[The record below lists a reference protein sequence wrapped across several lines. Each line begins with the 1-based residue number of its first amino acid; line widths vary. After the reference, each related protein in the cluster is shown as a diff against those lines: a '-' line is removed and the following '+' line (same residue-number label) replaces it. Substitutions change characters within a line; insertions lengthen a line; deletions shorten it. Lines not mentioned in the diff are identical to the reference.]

1 MSYEEM
7 VFMKRTIFPF
17 LIKVRPSLRDS
28 AFSLRFPVENFRM
41 VKFSTGKT
49 LRKRRDGRK
58 RDSEGEN
65 CDRRSACATRKRTV
79 REPLF
84 MPYPGMRPLSSPAVV
99 KALLLPLHCICGLFR
114 LYPRQPVLPALS
126 LVETACRNR
135 RRDTNF
141 SGYGGPFRKIHRT
154 FVHRKRLLNYILCI
168 RFFIEVHSIVSASRF
183 FHMPTYLRVV
193 IECQFR
199 FFPFFPAFSRNCPD
213 YFLHT
218 SGSSS
223 FRSLSDLGAR

>member
-1 MSYEEM
+1 
-7 VFMKRTIFPF
+7 MKRMIFPF

-84 MPYPGMRPLSSPAVV
+84 MPYPGMKPLFSPAVV
-99 KALLLPLHCICGLFR
+99 KALLLPLHCICGLFCP
-114 LYPRQPVLPALS
+114 YPRPPVLL
-126 LVETACRNR
+126 LFRQLTATGGVTQTFPDMEEHSGKKSGR
-135 RRDTNF
+135 RAIIWLYNNKVVF
-141 SGYGGPFRKIHRT
+141 LQKI
-154 FVHRKRLLNYILCI
+154 ILW
-168 RFFIEVHSIVSASRF
+168 
-183 FHMPTYLRVV
+183 L
-193 IECQFR
+193 
-199 FFPFFPAFSRNCPD
+199 
-213 YFLHT
+213 
-218 SGSSS
+218 
-223 FRSLSDLGAR
+223 

>member
-1 MSYEEM
+1 M
-7 VFMKRTIFPF
+7 VFTKRTIFPF

-99 KALLLPLHCICGLFR
+99 KALLLPLHCICGFV
-114 LYPRQPVLPALS
+114 PPVSTSAGIACPF
-126 LVETACRNR
+126 LVERLVAT
-135 RRDTNF
+135 
-141 SGYGGPFRKIHRT
+141 GGVTQT
-154 FVHRKRLLNYILCI
+154 FPDMEEHSENTPYI
-168 RFFIEVHSIVSASRF
+168 
-183 FHMPTYLRVV
+183 Y
-193 IECQFR
+193 
-199 FFPFFPAFSRNCPD
+199 
-213 YFLHT
+213 T
-218 SGSSS
+218 SNQ
-223 FRSLSDLGAR
+223 

>member
-1 MSYEEM
+1 MPYEEM

-28 AFSLRFPVENFRM
+28 AFSLRFPVEKFRM

-99 KALLLPLHCICGLFR
+99 KALLLPLHCICELFR

-154 FVHRKRLLNYILCI
+154 FVHRTNNNRITVKRTWLKLKSKI
-168 RFFIEVHSIVSASRF
+168 
-183 FHMPTYLRVV
+183 
-193 IECQFR
+193 QK
-199 FFPFFPAFSRNCPD
+199 
-213 YFLHT
+213 
-218 SGSSS
+218 
-223 FRSLSDLGAR
+223 

>member
-1 MSYEEM
+1 MPYEEM

-79 REPLF
+79 REP
-84 MPYPGMRPLSSPAVV
+84 
-99 KALLLPLHCICGLFR
+99 
-114 LYPRQPVLPALS
+114 
-126 LVETACRNR
+126 
-135 RRDTNF
+135 
-141 SGYGGPFRKIHRT
+141 
-154 FVHRKRLLNYILCI
+154 
-168 RFFIEVHSIVSASRF
+168 
-183 FHMPTYLRVV
+183 
-193 IECQFR
+193 
-199 FFPFFPAFSRNCPD
+199 
-213 YFLHT
+213 
-218 SGSSS
+218 
-223 FRSLSDLGAR
+223 

>member
-1 MSYEEM
+1 MPYEEM

-99 KALLLPLHCICGLFR
+99 KALLLPLHCMYGLFAHIHVR
-114 LYPRQPVLPALS
+114 RYCLPFPW
-126 LVETACRNR
+126 E
-135 RRDTNF
+135 
-141 SGYGGPFRKIHRT
+141 
-154 FVHRKRLLNYILCI
+154 KRLVATGGVTQTFPDMEDHSGKYTVHLYIEPI
-168 RFFIEVHSIVSASRF
+168 ITE
-183 FHMPTYLRVV
+183 
-193 IECQFR
+193 
-199 FFPFFPAFSRNCPD
+199 
-213 YFLHT
+213 
-218 SGSSS
+218 
-223 FRSLSDLGAR
+223 

>member
-1 MSYEEM
+1 MRCHLRKWYLRKER
-7 VFMKRTIFPF
+7 FFPF

-28 AFSLRFPVENFRM
+28 AFSLRFPAENFRM

-114 LYPRQPVLPALS
+114 PYPRQTVLPALS
-126 LVETACRNR
+126 LGETAYRNR
-135 RRDTNF
+135 RRGTDF
-141 SGYGGPFRKIHRT
+141 SGYGGTFRKIHRT
-154 FVHRKRLLNYILCI
+154 FAHRTNNNRITVKRTWLKLKSKI
-168 RFFIEVHSIVSASRF
+168 
-183 FHMPTYLRVV
+183 
-193 IECQFR
+193 QK
-199 FFPFFPAFSRNCPD
+199 
-213 YFLHT
+213 
-218 SGSSS
+218 
-223 FRSLSDLGAR
+223 

>member
-1 MSYEEM
+1 MPYEEM

-17 LIKVRPSLRDS
+17 LIKVRPSLRFRS
-28 AFSLRFPVENFRM
+28 VFPVENFTMR
-41 VKFSTGKT
+41 KFSTGN
-49 LRKRRDGRK
+49 RRENAESRRDGRK

-99 KALLLPLHCICGLFR
+99 KALLLPLHCICELFR

-154 FVHRKRLLNYILCI
+154 FVHRTNNNRITVKRTWLKLK
-168 RFFIEVHSIVSASRF
+168 SR
-183 FHMPTYLRVV
+183 
-193 IECQFR
+193 IQK
-199 FFPFFPAFSRNCPD
+199 
-213 YFLHT
+213 
-218 SGSSS
+218 
-223 FRSLSDLGAR
+223 

>member
-1 MSYEEM
+1 MPYEEM

-84 MPYPGMRPLSSPAVV
+84 MPYPGMKPLFSPAVV
-99 KALLLPLHCICGLFR
+99 KALLLPLHCICGLFCP
-114 LYPRQPVLPALS
+114 YPRPPVLLLFRQPTILS
-126 LVETACRNR
+126 LPCNPPQNQHR
-135 RRDTNF
+135 RINCMKARARFLFPIPYLLLPQHHVLPF
-141 SGYGGPFRKIHRT
+141 SFHILEYFSKHTKDRKAAWNLNSHRT
-154 FVHRKRLLNYILCI
+154 DNR
-168 RFFIEVHSIVSASRF
+168 
-183 FHMPTYLRVV
+183 
-193 IECQFR
+193 
-199 FFPFFPAFSRNCPD
+199 
-213 YFLHT
+213 
-218 SGSSS
+218 
-223 FRSLSDLGAR
+223 

>member
-1 MSYEEM
+1 
-7 VFMKRTIFPF
+7 MKRMISPSSSKF
-17 LIKVRPSLRDS
+17 VRPCGTP
-28 AFSLRFPVENFRM
+28 RFPSVSGR
-41 VKFSTGKT
+41 KFPYGEIFCRKT

-141 SGYGGPFRKIHRT
+141 PDMEEHSEKYT
-154 FVHRKRLLNYILCI
+154 VHLYIEPI
-168 RFFIEVHSIVSASRF
+168 ITE
-183 FHMPTYLRVV
+183 
-193 IECQFR
+193 
-199 FFPFFPAFSRNCPD
+199 
-213 YFLHT
+213 
-218 SGSSS
+218 
-223 FRSLSDLGAR
+223 

>member
-1 MSYEEM
+1 
-7 VFMKRTIFPF
+7 MKRTIFPF

-114 LYPRQPVLPALS
+114 LYPRQPVLPA
-126 LVETACRNR
+126 C
-135 RRDTNF
+135 
-141 SGYGGPFRKIHRT
+141 
-154 FVHRKRLLNYILCI
+154 LLY
-168 RFFIEVHSIVSASRF
+168 
-183 FHMPTYLRVV
+183 
-193 IECQFR
+193 
-199 FFPFFPAFSRNCPD
+199 
-213 YFLHT
+213 T
-218 SGSSS
+218 SDAADEEDSV
-223 FRSLSDLGAR
+223 DLGWRRIIKKKKRQISYAVF